1 MNSVNDIWEKIIEIL
16 SGQLTPTAISTWFS
30 DCTPIELDDAKLVI
44 ATTNNFKRDIIQK
57 RFGET
62 IKNVLSDIFACD
74 FDLIVLTPDE
84 IPDYGICDKSDY

>member
-30 DCTPIELDDAKLVI
+30 DCTPVELDDAKLVI
-44 ATTNNFKRDIIQK
+44 ATTTEFKRDIIQK

-62 IKNVLSDIFACD
+62 IKTVLSDLFSCD
-74 FDLIVLTPDE
+74 FHFSFPSFPSGDPSLYI
-84 IPDYGICDKSDY
+84 III